1 MQGVV
6 ITGERTVSLQ
16 TFADPAPGHGEAVI
30 AICAAGVCG
39 TDLHRFRAAADPVAG
54 PPVIAGHEPAG
65 IVVAVGRGV
74 PPQLAREGMRVMVH
88 HYEGCTACADCRAGW
103 TQMCSSGAMKLHG
116 RDAHGA
122 FAPFMKVPAYT
133 LLPLDERL
141 SFAAGAAIGCGTGTA
156 WGALDRMGLN
166 GRHTIVIFGQGPVG
180 LSATMLAAAQ
190 GARVIA
196 LDVQP
201 ARLEAA
207 RAAGAWHA
215 LNAGDPGAMAQIR
228 DLTAGQGAPMVLE
241 TSGSQPAADAALEIA
256 GTWATVCFVGVGARV
271 DFDVYARLRKQL
283 TVLTSWTMSSIGQK
297 DCADF
302 VIEHGLDLDALF
314 TDRWPLASAQQAFER
329 FDRQTG
335 GKAVFLP
342 G

>member
-6 ITGERTVSLQ
+6 ITGNRSVSLQ
-16 TFADPAPGHGEAVI
+16 TFDDPAPGFGEVVV
-30 AICAAGVCG
+30 AIKASGVCG
-39 TDLHRFRAAADPVAG
+39 TDLHRFRAAPETG
-54 PPVIAGHEPAG
+54 TPVIAGHEPAG
-65 IVVAVGRGV
+65 IVVAVGPGV
-74 PPQLAREGMRVMVH
+74 SHAAAHEGMRVMVH
-88 HYEGCTACADCRAGW
+88 HYEGCAVCADCRSGW

-141 SFAAGAAIGCGTGTA
+141 SFEAGAAIGCGTGTA
-156 WGALDRMGLN
+156 WGALDRMTLKGTQ
-166 GRHTIVIFGQGPVG
+166 TIIIFGQGPVG

-201 ARLEAA
+201 GRLVTALAFGAWQALDARDPAMVARL
-207 RAAGAWHA
+207 
-215 LNAGDPGAMAQIR
+215 R
-228 DLTAGQGAPMVLE
+228 DLTDGQGAPMVLE
-241 TSGSQPAADAALEIA
+241 TSGNQQAADAAIEIA

-283 TVLTSWTMSSIGQK
+283 TILTSWTMSSIGQM
-297 DCADF
+297 DCARF
-302 VIEHGLDLDALF
+302 VIDRGLDLDALF
-314 TDRWPLASAQQAFER
+314 TDRWQLGSAQLAFER
-329 FDRQTG
+329 FDRQLG
-335 GKAVFLP
+335 GKAVFQFE
-342 G
+342 